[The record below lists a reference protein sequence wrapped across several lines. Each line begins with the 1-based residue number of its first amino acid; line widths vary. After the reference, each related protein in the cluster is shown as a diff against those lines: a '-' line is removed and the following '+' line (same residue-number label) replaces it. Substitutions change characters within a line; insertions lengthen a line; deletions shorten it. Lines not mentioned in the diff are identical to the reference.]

1 MNQAKARFFDAQAEA
16 PWAAAPYGPEERPK
30 IRRLLAEARIAAGAW
45 VLEPGCGTGR
55 LTAVLADAVG
65 PTGRVVALDISRK
78 MVQACRARVEGR
90 GWVQVVQAAVEE
102 VAIAPETFDA
112 VVCHQVLPHVDDQA
126 QALARMARGLRH
138 DGRLLV
144 VHFVSAAR
152 VNAIHAGAAGP
163 IQEDRLPARRAM
175 RRACREAGL
184 VVQVLVDD
192 ALGYLLRA
200 ERAPVG
206 SH

>member
-1 MNQAKARFFDAQAEA
+1 MNRAKARFFDARAGT
-16 PWAAAPYGPEERPK
+16 PWAAAPYGGDEQPK
-30 IRRLLAEARIAAGAW
+30 IRRLLAEAKIVAGAR

-55 LTAVLADAVG
+55 LTAILADAVG

-102 VAIAPETFDA
+102 VAIPPETFDA

-126 QALARMARGLRH
+126 QALARMARGLKQQ
-138 DGRLLV
+138 GRLLII
-144 VHFVSAAR
+144 HFVSAAR

-163 IQEDRLPARRAM
+163 IQGDRLPTRRPM
-175 RRACREAGL
+175 RRLCREGGL
-184 VVQVLVDD
+184 AVQVLVDD

-200 ERAPVG
+200 DRAPER
-206 SH
+206 SR

>member
-1 MNQAKARFFDAQAEA
+1 MNRAKARFFDAQAEA
-16 PWAAAPYGPEERPK
+16 PWAAAPYGPDEQPK

-90 GWVQVVQAAVEE
+90 GWVQVAQAAVEE
-102 VAIAPETFDA
+102 VAIPPKTFDA
-112 VVCHQVLPHVDDQA
+112 VVCHQVLPHVDNQA
-126 QALARMARGLRH
+126 QAVARLARALKPH
-138 DGRLLV
+138 GRLLI

-163 IQEDRLPARRAM
+163 IQGDRLPTRRAM
-175 RRACREAGL
+175 RRLCREADL

-200 ERAPVG
+200 DRAPER
-206 SH
+206 SR